1 MLWAM
6 VSPRGLPPPYPQ
18 CGLFLAL
25 GMALLPVLGCQNE
38 AVGVRLRFPSE
49 RTFLLT
55 NTVSLSVYDGEG
67 TGEASPDAICRS
79 LSVVSSVAP
88 AGLQP
93 LQTSLN
99 QPACTFLDGGVSF
112 SAIETGRRV
121 FFAEATSFEG
131 SPVLRGCSVAD
142 VFPDPS
148 DDPEADALDV
158 TGFVEVQLAT
168 LPSFPDEQ
176 APSCADVTAKCQE
189 NQPCAP

>member
-1 MLWAM
+1 M
-6 VSPRGLPPPYPQ
+6 
-18 CGLFLAL
+18 AL
-25 GMALLPVLGCQNE
+25 SRRLLPVLTVLALGCESE

-55 NTVSLSVYDGEG
+55 NAVSLSVYDGEG

-93 LQTSLN
+93 LQSSLN
-99 QPACTFLDGGVSF
+99 QPACTFLDGGVTF
-112 SAIETGRRV
+112 DAIRTGRRV
-121 FFAEATSFEG
+121 FFAEATSFDG
-131 SPVLRGCSVAD
+131 TPALRGCTVAD

-148 DDPEADALDV
+148 DDPEAQNLGV
-158 TGFVEVQLAT
+158 TRFLEVQLAT
-168 LPSFPDEQ
+168 LPSFPEEQ
-176 APSCADVTAKCQE
+176 TPSCADVTAKCQE